1 MTDEL
6 RLARIVTDLE
16 SVGLVCL
23 VMGGH
28 AVRYY
33 GLRRDTNDFDL
44 HLAPETWDET
54 NTRVARTS
62 LFLGKDVVDGPSW
75 RPHAFRRFQIGR
87 LPDGREEWLEFWY
100 RNHLLA
106 PFSELYARREEGPYG
121 GRSISFLSLPDLIRS
136 KETERER
143 DWQDVA
149 VLEEFL
155 DARRLVNL
163 EPRSP
168 GVPEVLSGIR
178 SRRGFETALQK
189 DLLADHRVAEQA
201 LAEARLSI
209 TQAFLLPYA
218 PGMTAL
224 PETRPPIE
232 PVILTKLRTV
242 APASPLH
249 LALVEIVRRQYRT
262 AAQAA
267 DKADKQAIRRSEG
280 PP

>member
-1 MTDEL
+1 MTEEL
-6 RLARIVTDLE
+6 RLARIVTELE

-44 HLAPETWDET
+44 HLAPETWDELS
-54 NTRVARTS
+54 TRVARTS

-121 GRSISFLSLPDLIRS
+121 GRTMSFLSLPDLIRS

-143 DWQDVA
+143 DWQDVT

-155 DARRLVNL
+155 DARRLAQL
-163 EPRSP
+163 ESGSP
-168 GVPEVLSGIR
+168 EAPEVLSDIR
-178 SRRGFETALQK
+178 SRRGFETALRK
-189 DLLADHRVAEQA
+189 DLLADPRVVEQA
-201 LAEARLSI
+201 LAAACLSVS
-209 TQAFLLPYA
+209 QAFLLPYA

-224 PETRPPIE
+224 PETRPPVE
-232 PVILTKLRTV
+232 PVILSKLRTV
-242 APASPLH
+242 VPASPLH

-267 DKADKQAIRRSEG
+267 DKADKEAIRKAHG
-280 PP
+280 G